1 MESRHQMETMPRLV
15 PAPTNSIAKKIC
27 QIMAECENLEKKG
40 YNEFH
45 KYHYVREAE
54 AVNGIRGLLGKYGL
68 AIIPNLQDQQ
78 VKEIETRNGRQYL
91 THAKIKYTLICAE
104 TGEERQI
111 DWAGFGQDTGEKGF
125 YKALAGSHKYLLMKL
140 FNVSAGDEMDPESEN
155 KNNGNKEAPRASRR
169 QPAPSAENKTAQVD
183 PLALARKAMFDHGKK
198 HGYQGI
204 DVKNLIA
211 GQYPDIKAWDKLT
224 QEQIDNISKFMGA
237 NPKAAV
243 GSNEDI
249 AQAAKETQ
257 AVSNDSAAPP
267 AV

>member
-1 MESRHQMETMPRLV
+1 MESRHQIESAPRLV

-68 AIIPNLQDQQ
+68 AIIPNLQDQS

-111 DWAGFGQDTGEKGF
+111 EWAGFGQDTGEKGF

-140 FNVSAGDEMDPESEN
+140 FNVSAGDEMDPENETKS
-155 KNNGNKEAPRASRR
+155 NGDKSAPRATRR
-169 QPAPSAENKTAQVD
+169 QQPTQQQEAKQTQVD

-198 HGYQGI
+198 HGYVGI

-211 GQYPDIKAWDKLT
+211 TQYPDIKAWDKLT
-224 QEQIDNISKFMGA
+224 QEQIDAISKFMGA

-249 AQAAKETQ
+249 AQAARETTEGIGT
-257 AVSNDSAAPP
+257 
-267 AV
+267 

>member
-1 MESRHQMETMPRLV
+1 MDSRHQIENAPRLV

-68 AIIPNLQDQQ
+68 AIIPNLQSEE
-78 VKEIETRNGRQYL
+78 VKEVETRNGRQYL
-91 THAKIKYTLICAE
+91 TRAKIQYTLLCAD

-140 FNVSAGDEMDPESEN
+140 FNVSAGDEMDPENEN
-155 KNNGNKEAPRASRR
+155 KTNGNKEAPRGNQRK
-169 QPAPSAENKTAQVD
+169 QQQQAPPTEKQQQVD

-198 HGYQGI
+198 CGYNGV
-204 DVKNLIA
+204 DMKNLIA
-211 GQYPDIKAWDKLT
+211 SQYPTIKAWTQLT
-224 QEQIDNISKFMGA
+224 QEQIDSLIQFTTA
-237 NPKAAV
+237 NPKAMV
-243 GSNEDI
+243 GSDDDI
-249 AQAAKETQ
+249 AQAGKETVSTEQ
-257 AVSNDSAAPP
+257 AGVA
-267 AV
+267 